1 MEASPRDRELREFLT
16 PAEVA
21 EQLGVT
27 ADTVLADVR
36 DGRLRAVRLS
46 SRTIR
51 FRREDIEALGTP
63 DGDA

>member
-1 MEASPRDRELREFLT
+1 MEAAPRRDREFLT

-27 ADTVLADVR
+27 SDTVLDWVR
-36 DGRLRAVRLS
+36 EGRLRAVRLS

-51 FRREDIEALGTP
+51 FRREDIAALGTP
-63 DGDA
+63 DGDR